1 MGLISIFLVV
11 MTAVFVA
18 LKFANVVA
26 WSWLWV
32 LSPIW
37 LPVALIIL
45 GVIIKIAQEFLDSI
59 LND

>member
-18 LKFANVVA
+18 LKFANVIA

-37 LPVALIIL
+37 LPVTLTIL
-45 GVIIKIAQEFLDSI
+45 AVIIKIIQEFLDSI